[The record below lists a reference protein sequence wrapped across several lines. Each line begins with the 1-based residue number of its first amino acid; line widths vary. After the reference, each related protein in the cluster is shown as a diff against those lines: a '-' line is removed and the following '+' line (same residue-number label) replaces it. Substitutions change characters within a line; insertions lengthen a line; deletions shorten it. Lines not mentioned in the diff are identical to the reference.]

1 MNKVELVTAIAKKTS
16 LSKAK
21 ATEALNSALEAIKGS
36 LKKGQRVQLIGF
48 GTFVVRQRKA
58 RQGRNP
64 RTGETIQI
72 KARKVPAFQAG
83 SEFKNALR

>member
-1 MNKVELVTAIAKKTS
+1 MNKLELISAIAKKTD
-16 LSKAK
+16 LSKTK
-21 ATEALNSALEAIKGS
+21 AQDVLNSALEAIKGS

-48 GTFVVRQRKA
+48 GTFLVRQRKA

-64 RTGETIQI
+64 KTGETIQI

-83 SEFKNALR
+83 SEFKKVVN